1 MKKKLISTCLV
12 LTLALGFNCKKEED
26 NDDET
31 LALLLLA
38 ASQSGSSCTVSTT
51 SGGNTTT
58 LGIPGTTASTS
69 VTPVSVQAFST
80 SNFGAVIARGLTAG
94 QKVVF
99 TNIGT
104 STPGVFRKSECN
116 INLSTDSNAGASN
129 ITSANAGG
137 TTTFTVVT
145 AGDYIFTVSV
155 TGTSVQIQ

>member
-1 MKKKLISTCLV
+1 MNKKLITASLI
-12 LTLALGFNCKKEED
+12 LALALGFNCKKEED

-38 ASQSGSSCTVSTT
+38 ASQSGSSCTISNTVGGKTT
-51 SGGNTTT
+51 S
-58 LGIPGTTASTS
+58 LSIPGTTASTS
-69 VTPVSVQAFST
+69 VTPVSIQVISN

-104 STPGVFRKSECN
+104 FTPGVFRKSECN
-116 INLSTDSNAGASN
+116 INFSTDSNAGVSN

-145 AGDYIFTVSV
+145 AGDYIFTVGV
-155 TGTSVQIQ
+155 TGASVQIQ